1 MTTVDALVEDLNGDH
16 YLGTQEG
23 ETLVTEEPNV
33 YIFPHGMP
41 SAANILEKVV
51 LDKNHVTAFLSVN
64 YSFLKASIPSITDKD
79 AAIIAYHRLLAVT
92 EGLVSPQFLKANF
105 FVNYSEARQLTDEK
119 TREAVA
125 APNFKALNTF
135 IAHLTPE
142 IRKNIKE
149 TFVDR
154 VCLVA
159 FVFRARGHHYT
170 NEYQD
175 LYTRVW
181 RKCRY
186 KPEELHITFQNLA
199 TVALHAI
206 FPIILDNFWSKSV
219 TDSHANGALCKRFD
233 VAPAGMAGPSVLR
246 QGVQDLLMI
255 APGIRSRLEDSMK
268 YLDDIHQQMLAN
280 RYNGSVNA
288 RYYNAKRINVDE
300 KRLSAIA
307 ATIYAAVKA
316 LAPEAPIANSPAL
329 QRIAN
334 NAPITGAV
342 LGRAIGT
349 IANRAEVVDPLLIEP
364 SDNNNNA

>member
-23 ETLVTEEPNV
+23 ETLVTDEPNV
-33 YIFPHGMP
+33 YIFPNGVP
-41 SAANILEKVV
+41 SAANPLEKVQ
-51 LDKNHVTAFLSVN
+51 LDKNQVTSFLSLN
-64 YSFLKASIPSITDKD
+64 FTYLKAQIPTIFDKD
-79 AAIIAYHRLLAVT
+79 AAIIAYHRMMAVA
-92 EGLVSPQFLKANF
+92 EGLVSPHFQEANF
-105 FVNYSEARQLTDEK
+105 FVKYSEARELTNEK
-119 TREAVA
+119 TVEAVA
-125 APNFKALNTF
+125 AKEYKALNSF
-135 IAHLTPE
+135 MAYLTPE
-142 IRKNIKE
+142 IRKDIKD

-181 RKCRY
+181 GKCRY
-186 KPEELHITFQNLA
+186 KPENLHITFQHLA
-199 TVALHAI
+199 TVALHAVY
-206 FPIILDNFWSKSV
+206 PIILDNFWSASV
-219 TDSHANGALCKRFD
+219 TGSRANGALCKRFD

-255 APGIRSRLEDSMK
+255 APGIRNRLEDSMK
-268 YLDDIHQQMLAN
+268 YLDDLHQQMLAN

-288 RYYNAKRINVDE
+288 RYYNAKRIGVDE
-300 KRLSAIA
+300 KKLSAIA

-349 IANRAEVVDPLLIEP
+349 IANRSEVVDPLLIEP
-364 SDNNNNA
+364 VSNSP